1 MLDFGLIFAG
11 AEVRVEC
18 SLEEE
23 AEDWIV
29 VWGED
34 GRGGVC
40 EEGHRF

>member
-1 MLDFGLIFAG
+1 MLYFGFVFAC

-29 VWGED
+29 VWGEE
-34 GRGGVC
+34 GGGGVC
-40 EEGHRF
+40 EKGLHF